1 MQVIK
6 TSLAEDGLELA
17 DEQRILLHV
26 WDKLQRTEDALKV
39 QVAEAS
45 HLMLPPFLHIVY
57 QPLCQL
63 SNSCVC

>member
-17 DEQRILLHV
+17 DEQKILLHV
-26 WDKLQRTEDALKV
+26 WDKLQRTEDALKA

-45 HLMLPPFLHIVY
+45 HLCCLHSSI
-57 QPLCQL
+57 
-63 SNSCVC
+63 